1 MSHRDAE
8 ELAAE
13 IAYMQDDPS
22 FRPKKDPLK
31 EKKPDSLEARIERLE
46 FKNKKL
52 HNYIDKLIDENH
64 RLRKNNKELSKQIT
78 EQFRNK
84 GAL

>member
-1 MSHRDAE
+1 LEGAMSHRDAE

-22 FRPKKDPLK
+22 FRPKKDPLN
-31 EKKPDSLEARIERLE
+31 EPDSLEASIERLE

-52 HNYIDKLIDENH
+52 HDYIDKLIDKIIDLEKIIKTYLN
-64 RLRKNNKELSKQIT
+64 R
-78 EQFRNK
+78 
-84 GAL
+84 

>member
-1 MSHRDAE
+1 M
-8 ELAAE
+8 
-13 IAYMQDDPS
+13 
-22 FRPKKDPLK
+22 
-31 EKKPDSLEARIERLE
+31 SLEARIERLE

-52 HNYIDKLIDENH
+52 HQYIDKLIDENH
-64 RLRKNNKELSKQIT
+64 RLRKNNKDLSKQIT